1 MSREESGTSLDGA
14 GTTGALDEKDEKDD
28 KGEAKRSLPVVC
40 RLLRTKTGFGSMQP
54 GAPDWRSGDST
65 TAVYWCLQTM
75 ETAGI
80 DGGYAHPHTC
90 GEVRSCFVRPAGLDP
105 IA

>member
-1 MSREESGTSLDGA
+1 MSREESGTSPDGA
-14 GTTGALDEKDEKDD
+14 GILGTEER
-28 KGEAKRSLPVVC
+28 GEVRRSLPIVC
-40 RLLRTKTGFGSMQP
+40 RSLRTKTGFGSLQP
-54 GAPDWRSGDST
+54 GAPDWRRGDST

-90 GEVRSCFVRPAGLDP
+90 REGRECFGRPAGLDP

>member
-1 MSREESGTSLDGA
+1 MSRDEGRGFSGGEA
-14 GTTGALDEKDEKDD
+14 GSEPRG
-28 KGEAKRSLPVVC
+28 AKRSLPVVC
-40 RLLRTKTGFGSMQP
+40 RLLRTKTGFGSMHA
-54 GAPDWRSGDST
+54 GAPDWRAGDST

-80 DGGYAHPHTC
+80 DGSYAHPHAC
-90 GEVRSCFVRPAGLDP
+90 REGRSCFVMPADLEP

>member
-1 MSREESGTSLDGA
+1 MSHESDRHAITDTESVDGA
-14 GTTGALDEKDEKDD
+14 RPREHE
-28 KGEAKRSLPVVC
+28 GEGEGEEGKRLPLLVC
-40 RLLRTKTGFGSMQP
+40 RMLRTKTAFGSMQP

-65 TAVYWCLQTM
+65 TAVYWCLKTM

-80 DGGYAHPHTC
+80 DGGYAHPHVC
-90 GEVRSCFVRPAGLDP
+90 GAGRGCFEGP